1 MDLASVVAALASVGV
16 RVSGSTPNNNI
27 QGDSSRACPTGLAG
41 PEPSGTHNHPGQHF
55 QGAPPSGGT
64 AAQCGQR
71 QLGLLP
77 RTHTGVP
84 GQRARRSR
92 KEAAPHMTLP

>member
-41 PEPSGTHNHPGQHF
+41 PEPSGTHNDPGQHF
-55 QGAPPSGGT
+55 QSLGPYKPFDSGRLEKKPT
-64 AAQCGQR
+64 
-71 QLGLLP
+71 
-77 RTHTGVP
+77 V
-84 GQRARRSR
+84 S
-92 KEAAPHMTLP
+92 M